1 VNLQNEITN
10 TFINRKLP
18 FKMSQEITIPDEI
31 ITSKIYL
38 IRNQKIMLDSDLDEL
53 LEKKGSQKP
62 ITKIGYK
69 K

>member
-10 TFINRKLP
+10 AFTNRKLP